1 MEIKTIESYISKI
14 PDYPKPGILFYD
26 ISTLISDK
34 AAFPASIK
42 LLSQAVQKYN
52 FDMIAAI
59 DARGFLFGSAI
70 AFHLEKGLIMVRKKN
85 KLPGKKISFEYEL
98 EYGTDTLELNTE
110 AKGKKILIV
119 DDLLA
124 TGGTAGATIELL
136 KKAGSEPICL
146 LSLIELTFLDG
157 RENVKIPTE
166 TLIKY

>member
-26 ISTLISDK
+26 ISTLITDEK
-34 AAFPASIK
+34 AFSASIK
-42 LLSQAVQKYN
+42 LLSQAIQKYN
-52 FDMIAAI
+52 FNMIAAI

-70 AFHLEKGLIMVRKKN
+70 AFHLNKGLVMVRKKN
-85 KLPGKKISFEYEL
+85 KLPGKKISYKYEL
-98 EYGTDTLELNTE
+98 EYGTDTLELNVD
-110 AKGKKILIV
+110 AKGKKFLVV

-136 KKAGSEPICL
+136 KKAGGEPICL
-146 LSLIELTFLDG
+146 LTLIELSFLKGKEKID
-157 RENVKIPTE
+157 IPTE